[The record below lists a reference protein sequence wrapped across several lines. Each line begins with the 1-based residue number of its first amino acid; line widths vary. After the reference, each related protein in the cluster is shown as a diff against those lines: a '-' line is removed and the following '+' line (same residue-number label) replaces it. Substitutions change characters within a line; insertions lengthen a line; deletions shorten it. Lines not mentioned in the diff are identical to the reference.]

1 MKRKNLLSGL
11 LAGALVLTSVFV
23 PGVKNVVNA
32 EEYDLNEGL
41 VASFSFDDENL
52 KDSQGGEDASAI
64 VTGLSPY
71 TGRMEYVDG
80 YDGGKGIQLGDY
92 GLKLNRENLGEN
104 FTVSLW
110 IKPDN
115 TIQADQATLFL
126 GYHNPEKWLA
136 VAGEADDSTKYRF
149 WGHGNGMSW
158 TGLGTTD
165 ISADWH
171 QLTLTGSSS
180 DVKAYLDGEQWGTG
194 NTNSPLLGSNQ
205 DIYLGVTFWDVEF
218 TGAADEVKVYNRTL
232 SEGEVYRLYDAETTP
247 EELLAE
253 GIAVTDSLSMVLDR
267 TAQIDVSL
275 HPVVADSNPEI
286 TYESSDEK
294 VATVSAD
301 GTVTAVG
308 PGEAEITTTVTIGET
323 SQKGVTAV
331 SVSGALDDR
340 LVGSYDFEE
349 SLENGVEGAPEA
361 TALVTALNT
370 YSGNPVYDEGRT
382 GNAVRLGDYGLKL
395 NLNDLGTE
403 YTVSMWVKSD
413 EPLAGNQVMLFMGY
427 HNPEK
432 WLAISGDSGDRL
444 KFWANGVIGQWV
456 TLASPVVPSA
466 EWHQITVTGTEG
478 KTTLYL
484 DGITMGTS
492 DSNDPLDGENADI
505 YLGVNYWDPEY
516 EGLIDDV
523 KIYNIAMSESE
534 VQAQAE
540 DEFAEALQ
548 TKLNGAVEIDDLI
561 GANESADA
569 IKYDLQLPSSADGLD
584 ITWSSSKTD
593 VIADDG
599 TVVSPSEEI
608 EVTLTGNVSYGV
620 LSAEVSFT
628 YTVIPLDREALDA
641 LIEEAEAIDTAYLSD
656 ISRTRLETA
665 IQAAK
670 DADSY
675 TKAEKA
681 ESDLRFVMDNL
692 EYKDE
697 AVNPFA
703 HIADPVTQIQLN
715 EGDAQDLFSVPENI
729 SDYVTVE
736 YSSENSD
743 VATYADGRVNAVAA
757 GKTIVTVTVTSNYDG
772 FVMEYST
779 AVEVVGSSVPEAGE
793 VTDTTDPA
801 DNTGNASLVGDASS
815 LADAVLNEQDK
826 EAVAAGADAQ
836 IYLTVSDITETVSDS
851 DRALVEAIKGDTEA
865 GMYLDVNLFKQIGDG
880 DAISVDSIDGTVTI
894 TMTVPENLRNTDPSV
909 ERTYQLVRV
918 FDGEG
923 SLLACSY
930 DEETG
935 VLTFTTN
942 TFGTYAIVYSDS
954 EVDDPG
960 TDEPGTDD
968 PGTDEPGTDDPG
980 TDEPGTDT
988 PGDNTQK
995 PSDTQNGNGQSQSGG
1010 DSGKAVQT
1018 GDTTNILPIAAACVL
1033 ALAAA
1038 GTAVTVKVKRR
1049 K

>member
-32 EEYDLNEGL
+32 EEYDLSEGL

-52 KDSQGGEDASAI
+52 TDSQGGEDASAI
-64 VTGLSPY
+64 VTGLNPY
-71 TGRMEYVDG
+71 SGRMEYVDG

-126 GYHNPEKWLA
+126 GYHSPEKWLA

-180 DVKAYLDGEQWGTG
+180 DVKAYLDGEQWGAG
-194 NTNSPLLGSNQ
+194 DTNSPLVGSNQ
-205 DIYLGVTFWDVEF
+205 DIYVGVTFWDVEF

-232 SEGEVYRLYDAETTP
+232 SEGEVYRLYDGETTA

-253 GIAVTDSLSMVLDR
+253 GITVTESMSMVLGR
-267 TAQIDVSL
+267 TEQIDVSL

-286 TYESSDEK
+286 TYRSSNEE
-294 VATVSAD
+294 VATVSED

-323 SQKGVTAV
+323 SQTGTTAV

-340 LVGSYDFEE
+340 LVASYDFED

-361 TALVTALNT
+361 TALVTALNA
-370 YSGNPVYDEGRT
+370 YAGNPVYDEGRT

-432 WLAISGDSGDRL
+432 WIAISGDSGDRL

-456 TLASPVVPSA
+456 TLANPVVPS
-466 EWHQITVTGTEG
+466 EQWHQITVTGTAGE
-478 KTTLYL
+478 TTLYL

-492 DSNDPLDGENADI
+492 DSNDPLEGENADI
-505 YLGVNYWDPEY
+505 YLGVNFWDPEY

-523 KIYNIAMSESE
+523 KVYNIAMSEAE

-540 DEFAEALQ
+540 DEFAESLQ
-548 TKLNGAVEIDDLI
+548 TKLDAAVERDDLI
-561 GANESADA
+561 GANESADE
-569 IKYDLQLPSSADGLD
+569 IKYDLELPESVDGLN
-584 ITWSSSKTD
+584 ITWSSSNPD

-599 TVVSPSEEI
+599 TVVSPAEETD
-608 EVTLTGNVSYGV
+608 VTLTGNVAYGV

-656 ISRTRLETA
+656 LSKTRLETA
-665 IQAAK
+665 IEAAK

-681 ESDLRFVMDNL
+681 ESDLRFIMDNL

-703 HIADPVTQIQLN
+703 HIAEPIYQATLEAGETQELLQI
-715 EGDAQDLFSVPENI
+715 PEEI
-729 SDYVTVE
+729 AEYVTVE
-736 YSSENSD
+736 YTSENSD
-743 VATYADGRVNAVAA
+743 VAVYEDGTVTAAAA
-757 GKTIVTVTVTSNYDG
+757 GKTIVTAKVTANYDG

-779 AVEVVGSSVPEAGE
+779 AVEVEGESVQTPTLEKIQLSGNVKKDYTLGE
-793 VTDTTDPA
+793 ELDLSDLVVTA
-801 DNTGNASLVGDASS
+801 
-815 LADAVLNEQDK
+815 
-826 EAVAAGADAQ
+826 
-836 IYLTVSDITETVSDS
+836 
-851 DRALVEAIKGDTEA
+851 
-865 GMYLDVNLFKQIGDG
+865 
-880 DAISVDSIDGTVTI
+880 
-894 TMTVPENLRNTDPSV
+894 
-909 ERTYQLVRV
+909 
-918 FDGEG
+918 
-923 SLLACSY
+923 
-930 DEETG
+930 
-935 VLTFTTN
+935 
-942 TFGTYAIVYSDS
+942 VYSDGT
-954 EVDDPG
+954 ETTVPAGDYTVEGYDANTPGEQTIIVRYGGQTAEFTVAVTEKEDPEQPG
-960 TDEPGTDD
+960 TDEPGTEQ
-968 PGTDEPGTDDPG
+968 PGTDKPGTDVPG
-980 TDEPGTDT
+980 GED
-988 PGDNTQK
+988 QK
-995 PSDTQNGNGQSQSGG
+995 PSGTNDPSLSTQGGNNQSQTG
-1010 DSGKAVQT
+1010 DDPDKAVQT
-1018 GDTTNILPIAAACVL
+1018 GDTTNVLPIAAACIL
-1033 ALAAA
+1033 AFAAA
-1038 GTAVTVKVKRR
+1038 GKITAVKVKRR
-1049 K
+1049 KK

>member
-1 MKRKNLLSGL
+1 MKRKNLISGL

-32 EEYDLNEGL
+32 EEYDLTDGL
-41 VASFSFDDENL
+41 VASYSFDDEDL
-52 KDSQGGEDASAI
+52 TDGQGGSDATAI
-64 VTGLSPY
+64 VTGLGAYSGTP
-71 TGRMEYVDG
+71 EYVDG
-80 YDGGKGIQLGDY
+80 QEGRAIQLGDY
-92 GLKLNRENLGEN
+92 GLKLNRENLGEE

-110 IKPDN
+110 MCPDG
-115 TIQADQATLFL
+115 TIQRDQSMLFL
-126 GYHNPEKWLA
+126 GYHSPEQWLA
-136 VAGEADDSTKYRF
+136 VAGDADNSTQYRF
-149 WGHGNGMSW
+149 WANGNGHSW

-165 ISADWH
+165 ISAQWH
-171 QLTLTGSSS
+171 QLTITGSESG
-180 DVKAYLDGEQWGTG
+180 VTAYLDGEVWGSGT
-194 NTNSPLLGSNQ
+194 TNSPLVGTNQ
-205 DIYLGVTFWDVEF
+205 DIYVGVTYWDDEF
-218 TGAADEVKVYNRTL
+218 TGAVDEIKVYDRVL
-232 SEGEVYRLYDAETTP
+232 SEGEVYRLYDDTTTA
-247 EELLAE
+247 EELLAQ
-253 GIAVTDSLSMVLDR
+253 GITVTDSLSMVTGR
-267 TAQIDVSL
+267 SEQISVSM
-275 HPVVADSNPEI
+275 HAIVAESNPTI
-286 TYESSDEK
+286 TYESSNED
-294 VATVSAD
+294 VATVSED

-308 PGEAEITTTVTIGET
+308 SGDAEITTTVTLGDVTET
-323 SQKGVTAV
+323 GTTAV

-340 LVGSYDFEE
+340 LVGSFDFED
-349 SLENGVEGAPEA
+349 SLANGVDGEDAA
-361 TALVTALNT
+361 SALVTGLGAYNGAI
-370 YSGNPVYDEGRT
+370 SYDEGKD
-382 GNAVRLGDYGLKL
+382 GQAVRLGDYGLKL

-427 HNPEK
+427 HDPEK
-432 WLAISGDSGDRL
+432 WLAVSGDSGDTL
-444 KFWANGVIGQWV
+444 KFWANGVIGSWV
-456 TLASPVVPSA
+456 TLASPVVPSN
-466 EWHQITVTGTEG
+466 EWHQITITGTSG
-478 KTTLYL
+478 QTTFYL
-484 DGITMGTS
+484 DGITLGTS
-492 DSNDPLDGENADI
+492 DSNDPLDGENGDI

-523 KIYNIAMSESE
+523 KVYSIAMSEAE
-534 VQAQAE
+534 VQNQALE
-540 DEFAEALQ
+540 EFAATLQ
-548 TKLNGAVEIDDLI
+548 TKLDGAVERDDLI
-561 GANESADA
+561 GENDSADE
-569 IKYDLQLPSSADGLD
+569 IKYDMDLPDSVGGLN
-584 ITWSSSKTD
+584 ITWSSSNPD

-599 TVVSPSEEI
+599 TVVSPAEATD
-608 EVTLTGNVSYGV
+608 VTITGTVTYGT
-620 LSAEVSFT
+620 LNAEVEFT
-628 YTVIPLDREALDA
+628 YTAVPLDRSGLDA
-641 LIEEAEAIDTAYLSD
+641 LIEEAENIDTAYLTD
-656 ISRTRLETA
+656 ISRERLTTA
-665 IQAAK
+665 IDAAK
-670 DADSY
+670 AANSF
-675 TKAEKA
+675 TTVEKA
-681 ESDLRFVMDNL
+681 QADLQLAMDNL
-692 EYKDE
+692 DYLDE

-757 GKTIVTVTVTSNYDG
+757 GKTIVTATVTSNYDG

-801 DNTGNASLVGDASS
+801 DNTGNASLAGDASS

-880 DAISVDSIDGTVTI
+880 DAVSVDSIDGTVTI

-968 PGTDEPGTDDPG
+968 PETDEPGTDDPG